1 MVLRTLILSHYLA
14 KHSDFAVTDVDVH
27 EWTSASPSPAD
38 YQATVLDMKMVD
50 AGHHDHGNYPF
61 YGTKEHVERALKSGA
76 VVICLDHLTY
86 INPHSTFEGRREDLQ
101 ATQHLKSTFTYP
113 LKHQGMEET
122 SYDWLDQGLLG
133 ASRLDTMDT
142 RPSGQLQPT
151 TQAQEVRSYFWLVKR
166 FYKVIHGVELDR
178 TRRRGTLRYQ
188 RQDRPS
194 VAGATEVTATV
205 SVLAMNSVTGEPVAA
220 EIRHPD
226 APGSLVFLPRFEE
239 PSGEDVQSARQSIV
253 WALRRLAEWFYER
266 NRQEAG
272 VKQEAPEWAKDHRPG
287 KAKELDARVERLDT
301 ERKEL
306 AGEREKYD
314 EMLILLYGTG
324 DPLRLGVEKLFGSG
338 WLGFGVDVK
347 GKEESIDQFIRD
359 AKTGRSLAME
369 VTGVTGKFYKDN
381 DHLADVL
388 DYLPTHIENNADER
402 VERIVLAV
410 NTHREAPVSDRND
423 QDDFTKPVKKIAANN
438 QFCLIRTCDLYRLWL
453 DYLDGTRTPEE
464 IFDSIF
470 CCAGLYKYTAPGE
483 TS

>member
-1 MVLRTLILSHYLA
+1 MRTLILSRYLA
-14 KHSDFAVTDVDVH
+14 KHADFAVADVDVH
-27 EWTSASPSPAD
+27 PWTNASPSPAN
-38 YQATVLDMKMVD
+38 YHATVLDMKT
-50 AGHHDHGNYPF
+50 ANIGSAHEGYPF

-86 INPHSTFEGRREDLQ
+86 VNPHSTFQGPRQDVQ

-113 LKHQGMEET
+113 SKHQGMEET

-133 ASRLDTMDT
+133 ATRLDTMDE
-142 RPSGQLQPT
+142 RPSGQLRLT
-151 TQAQEVRSYFWLVKR
+151 TQAQEVRSYFQFVKR

-178 TRRRGTLRYQ
+178 TGRRGALRHY
-188 RQDRPS
+188 RQDRPAD
-194 VAGATEVTATV
+194 AGCTKVTATV
-205 SVLAMNSVTGEPVAA
+205 SVLAVNSVTGEPVAA
-220 EIRHPD
+220 EIKHPD

-239 PSGEDVQSARQSIV
+239 PSDEHAQSIV

-272 VKQEAPEWAKDHRPG
+272 VKEEAPEWAKDHRPG
-287 KAKELDARVERLDT
+287 KAKELDADVERLDT

-306 AGEREKYD
+306 AAKREKYD
-314 EMLILLYGTG
+314 EMLVLLYGTG
-324 DPLRLGVEKLFGSG
+324 EPLRLAVEKLFGSE
-338 WLGFGVDVK
+338 WLGFEVDVK

-359 AKTGRSLAME
+359 AKSGRSLAME

-388 DYLPTHIENNADER
+388 DYWPTHIENNADER

-410 NTHREAPVSDRND
+410 NTHRETPIADRND
-423 QDDFTKPVKKIAANN
+423 QDDFTKPVRAIAAKSE
-438 QFCLIRTCDLYRLWL
+438 FCLVRTCDLYRLWL

-464 IFDSIF
+464 LFDSIF
-470 CCAGLYKYTAPGE
+470 CCAGLYQYAPPTK